1 MTDAAPPPPPPP
13 VPGDSKD
20 WTWVLQRVC
29 PECGFDVNRLER
41 QSIGATLRSTAAS
54 WSSVLTGATDQ
65 LRSRPDA
72 DVWSPLE
79 YACHV
84 RDVYE
89 LYSQRLQLMMEND
102 GPRYPN
108 WDQDATAV
116 ESRYDLAEPDQVRH
130 QLVENAERLAQQF
143 DEVGSADWARTGFR
157 SDGAAFTIETFAR
170 YLVHDLVHHL
180 HDVGVKFEG
189 P

>member
-1 MTDAAPPPPPPP
+1 M
-13 VPGDSKD
+13 PGDSKD

-29 PECGFDVNRLER
+29 QECGFDVSTLDI
-41 QSIGATLRSTAAS
+41 QSIGATLRFTAVS
-54 WSSVLTGATDQ
+54 WSSVLSGAPDHLT
-65 LRSRPDA
+65 LRPEP

-89 LYSQRLQLMMEND
+89 LYSQRLQRMMEHD

-116 ESRYDLAEPDQVRH
+116 EERYDLAEPDAVRR
-130 QLVENAERLAQQF
+130 QLVANAERLAEQF
-143 DEVGSADWARTGFR
+143 DRVGPTDWNRTGFR

-170 YLVHDLVHHL
+170 YLVHDPVHHL
-180 HDVGVKFEG
+180 HDVGASF
-189 P
+189 PDP